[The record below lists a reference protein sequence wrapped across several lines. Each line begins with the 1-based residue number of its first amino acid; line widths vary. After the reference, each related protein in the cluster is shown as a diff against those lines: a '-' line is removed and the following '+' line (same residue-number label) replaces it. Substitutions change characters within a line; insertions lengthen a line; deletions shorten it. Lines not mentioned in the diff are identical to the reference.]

1 MAQGIRP
8 LTTLGAT
15 LASASMIAAG
25 PGVFSEP
32 PQLTTH
38 AVTSIELL
46 ASQDEIWDAL
56 GSTDLV
62 QVLQAFGLPLLIG
75 GNFDFDS
82 FEGVQQYVTAA
93 SEWLKTNGELVVS
106 WGSMLEPW
114 ISPIGVSGVDDWLG
128 NEYTM
133 FSSMLDADWDPAA
146 WLASVYP
153 DHPDYFYAPIAD
165 FDLGWVYSMLGAP
178 EEAFAPLNELF
189 GLESSLVSG
198 YLNEFLFALVA
209 PVGIA
214 AQVLVSDF
222 DLTDSTLMDSLVTG
236 SWEEFTQPAV
246 DSLNGQIQDIV
257 GSLQGMDGT
266 DFLLSLLSFLG

>member
-1 MAQGIRP
+1 MAQVIRP
-8 LTTLGAT
+8 LTTLGVT
-15 LASASMIAAG
+15 LARASMIAAG
-25 PGVFSEP
+25 PGVFAD
-32 PQLTTH
+32 PQVLTTH

-56 GSTDLV
+56 SSSTLV
-62 QVLQAFGLPLLIG
+62 QVLQVTGLPLLIG
-75 GNFDFDS
+75 GDFDS

-93 SEWLKTNGELVVS
+93 SEWLQTNGELVVS

-114 ISPIGVSGVDDWLG
+114 ISPIGISGVDDWLG
-128 NEYTM
+128 NEYAM

-165 FDLGWVYSMLGAP
+165 FDLGWVYSILGAP
-178 EEAFAPLNELF
+178 EEAFAPLNELL
-189 GLESSLVSG
+189 GLQSSLVSG
-198 YLNEFLFALVA
+198 YLNEFLFAVVA
-209 PVGIA
+209 PVGIV
-214 AQVLVSDF
+214 AQVLAGDF

-246 DSLNGQIQDIV
+246 DSLTGQIQDLL